1 MVLVV
6 VLCHL
11 SKIKRLCESSLTDVV
26 GSVALGELCLLG
38 FHHGGLPG
46 NKPL

>member
-11 SKIKRLCESSLTDVV
+11 WFKRLCVSSLIDVV
-26 GSVALGELCLLG
+26 GSVGLGELCLLG

-46 NKPL
+46 NKTL

>member
-6 VLCHL
+6 VLRHL
-11 SKIKRLCESSLTDVV
+11 CFKRLCESSLIDVA
-26 GSVALGELCLLG
+26 GIFALGELCLLG

-46 NKPL
+46 NKTL